1 MQDSVKEWLD
11 GLLSGKVRTS
21 PLQQLPAFPAA
32 GEGGAAADGV
42 AAAEGEA
49 VEEEFDLSDIM
60 NVSGRGSSGDVRPCH
75 WGQ

>member
-11 GLLSGKVRTS
+11 GLLAGKVRTS
-21 PLQQLPAFPAA
+21 PLQQLPVFPAA
-32 GEGGAAADGV
+32 GEGGAADGA

-60 NVSGRGSSGDVRPCH
+60 NVSGWESS
-75 WGQ
+75 